1 MKYILLFSA
10 LTFSLAAN
18 AAHIQIIKMD
28 QLEAVILKSGEYA
41 RPIDFEM
48 NITSAYGIRV
58 NSEEQTLE
66 INSNANEIDEFLFNN
81 GDVFNSN
88 GIKFLATGGDMGGGG
103 KG

>member
-28 QLEAVILKSGEYA
+28 QLEAVILKSGEYV
-41 RPIDFEM
+41 RPIDLEM
-48 NITSAYGIRV
+48 NVTSADGVRV
-58 NSEEQTLE
+58 NLDKNALE
-66 INSNANEIDEFLFNN
+66 INLDSNEIDEFLFYDE
-81 GDVFNSN
+81 DVFNSN
-88 GIKFLATGGDMGGGG
+88 GIELLATGGDMGGGG